1 MCAPFGMP
9 STDLMV
15 TLPGPFSSKDKVGF
29 GKNSTYHGCL
39 CNITYCNMDYI
50 YESNMIIILYI
61 FSVYI

>member
-1 MCAPFGMP
+1 MFAPFGMP

-50 YESNMIIILYI
+50 YESNMII
-61 FSVYI
+61 